1 MPELVAWKPAYR
13 DGEATI
19 SKLLALQPELDQARI
34 ELEDGKTRWI
44 PAHWIEEE
52 A

>member
-1 MPELVAWKPAYR
+1 MAELVLWKPAYH
-13 DGEATI
+13 DGEPTL
-19 SKLLALQPELDQARI
+19 SKLLDLQPELDQAKV

-44 PAHWIEEE
+44 PAHWIVEE